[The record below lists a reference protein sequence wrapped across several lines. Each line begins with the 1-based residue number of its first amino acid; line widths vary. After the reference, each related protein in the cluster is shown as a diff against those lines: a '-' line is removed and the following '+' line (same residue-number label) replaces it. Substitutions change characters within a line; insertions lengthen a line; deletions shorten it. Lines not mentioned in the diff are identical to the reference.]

1 MQKTAKNYCS
11 SVSVN
16 LSAHRH
22 IFVSFLFFSFDFCC
36 LFFCFF
42 VFLFFFCFLG
52 FCLSSLMGK
61 DGPSDDGAF
70 VPLTPKKKEAYMTLP
85 TLM

>member
-16 LSAHRH
+16 LSAHHH
-22 IFVSFLFFSFDFCC
+22 IFVSFLFFSFDFCW
-36 LFFCFF
+36 FFFF
-42 VFLFFFCFLG
+42 FGFLFAF
-52 FCLSSLMGK
+52 SLMGQ

-70 VPLTPKKKEAYMTLP
+70 VHLTPKKKEAYMTLP

>member
-16 LSAHRH
+16 LSAHHH
-22 IFVSFLFFSFDFCC
+22 IFVSFLFFCC

-42 VFLFFFCFLG
+42 CFFCFLG

-70 VPLTPKKKEAYMTLP
+70 VHLTPIKKEEAYMTLP

>member
-16 LSAHRH
+16 LSAHHH

-36 LFFCFF
+36 L
-42 VFLFFFCFLG
+42 FFCFLG

-70 VPLTPKKKEAYMTLP
+70 VPRTPKKKEAYMTLR